1 MLKKTKRIFS
11 LNRIFK
17 KDLTPKTSNML
28 RYKHSYPFFLLL
40 LLLTSFSCQQK
51 QNNRQL
57 SAETNQYIYGFTS
70 GTISKNSPVIINF
83 TQSVT
88 DDLDTP
94 PSTSLFSLSPEVP
107 GTLSWEDERTL
118 RFDPSSSFKAGT
130 QYTASVN
137 LQKLIAKLPKNTRS
151 FQFDFRIREQF
162 FEVLTVG
169 LQTPNPQQLSSQVF
183 SGSIITA
190 DEAEPDEVESVL
202 SAVQNNANLPIEW
215 EHLEG
220 QNEHRFLIKNIQR
233 SDAASEV
240 QLNWKGEKMGVQ
252 MNGSQSLEIPALGDF
267 KVTDVQSI
275 QSPEQYLSI
284 RFSDPIKED
293 QNLNGLLS
301 LAGNTNDL
309 RYLIEGQEIRVFP
322 ANRLEGQQTV
332 FVDAAIRNSLNARL
346 GSESRWT
353 VRFEAVKPAVR
364 LVGSGVILPNSDG
377 LYFPFEAIG
386 LTTVDVEI
394 FKIYH
399 NNILQ
404 FLQTNQLGG
413 SSSLRQVGRVALRE
427 SVPLRTL
434 NPSGQAGKWTRYALD
449 LSQMIEQDPQAI
461 YQVRIGFQ
469 PAYTNYTCSEGNIS
483 DFLEPIEAEVDDDGE
498 INSMMDSWYGIAG
511 YYQGYRWTQRDD
523 PCYTAYYNTDQFIS
537 RNVIASNLGIIA
549 KGSDNKDYFVVVSD
563 LRTTLPRSNA
573 KVAFYDYQQQLI
585 GETTTNAQGVARLQL
600 SKKPF
605 VVMTEHDADVG
616 YLRLEDGDALSMSR
630 FDVSGAVTQKGLKG
644 FLYAERGV
652 WRPGDSIYL
661 NFMLE
666 KEDGVLPANYPITF
680 EVIDP
685 RGQVQEQ
692 FTSSEN
698 INALYPLHFKTAS
711 AAPTGNWLARVKA
724 GGATF
729 TKTIQ
734 VETIQPNRLSIKL
747 DFGRESLRQAD
758 EPQTA
763 TLNAKWLHG
772 APASGLKAKVEV
784 QLQASNTTFEQYP
797 NYEFDD
803 PARRIQS
810 ATKTIFDGQ
819 LDNNGNAR
827 IQNSLYSNN
836 TAPGKLRAT
845 FKTRVFEK
853 GGNFSTDVKSLPYLP
868 YREFTGVA
876 IPENKYGEKR
886 LDIGK
891 DQNISFVLLDENGNP
906 VPNRSLSVGL
916 YRVEWR
922 WWWDSNNDNVSR
934 YNSSSHFNAQE
945 TVSLTTNSE
954 GQANWSIKVDD
965 WGRYMVRI
973 CDEEGGHCSGDFFY
987 AGYPWYGDEGSNR
1000 QAAAMLNFISDK
1012 NTYQVGE
1019 QVTLSIP
1026 TGESGKA
1033 LITLENGSTV
1043 LDQYWIETERGETQ
1057 FTFATDERMSP
1068 NVYAHVALLQPH
1080 AQTVNDLPIR
1090 MYGVLPVEV
1099 DDPATILHPVL
1110 AMNDEL
1116 RPEENFTV
1124 QVSETDGQAMTYT
1137 LAVVDEGLLGLTRFQ
1152 TPDPHASF
1160 YAREALG
1167 VRTWDV
1173 YDQVLGAFGSQMNR
1187 VLSIGGDG
1195 EVGVEPEDTDANRFE
1210 PVVMHLGPFQLEKGK
1225 KAKHEIT
1232 MPNYVGAVRTMV
1244 VASSSAGAYGHAEKT
1259 TPVRKPLMVLAT
1271 LPRVLGP
1278 GEQLK
1283 LPVNIFTS
1291 TDQVKTVTIEV
1302 TESSGLARISGEA
1315 TKTIT
1320 MDQPGQQLVAF
1331 DVDVDENV
1339 GVAKFSILARG
1350 GGETARQDIEILV
1363 RNPNPYTTDIQAKVL
1378 DPGQDWSGTVKAIGM
1393 TGTNEGMLEISTI
1406 PPLNLEKRLD
1416 FILEYPYGCIEQT
1429 TSSGFPQLYVNRL
1442 IQMSEEQQQEQK
1454 NNIVA
1459 TINRIKQFQTT
1470 QGGFAYWPGGD
1481 RPNHWG
1487 TNYAGH
1493 FLLEAKANGYTVPVS
1508 LINKWADFQKK
1519 AARLWRS
1526 DLEEYGFYSIQSNQ
1540 LNQAY
1545 RLFTLAVAGKPELSA
1560 MNRMLEMKDLS
1571 IQAQWRLAAA
1581 YATIGKTEV
1590 AQRIVDGLT
1599 TNIQDY
1605 RELGST
1611 YGSAVRD
1618 QAMILE
1624 TLLLL
1629 GNREQAANVVKY
1641 ISDQLSSQSWYSTQ
1655 TTAYSLM
1662 AVCKFIGE
1670 GDALEPMR
1678 FAYQVGSD
1686 EMKDGGSSEYPLMQ
1700 IVMPVERRNG
1710 EQISLRNEGSAPL
1723 FIRLIQRGQPLT
1735 GQETAASNDL
1745 RIAVT
1750 YKSANGTLLDPTS
1763 IPQGTDFYAEVKV
1776 THPGTRPFYFEEMVI
1791 DQIFPSGWEIT
1802 NTRMDGFQSVE
1813 EGDQAEYKD
1822 IRDDRVS
1829 TFFDIRQNT
1838 TRTYRVQ
1845 LNAAYQGRFYLPAVS
1860 CEAMYDNTINAR
1872 RPGQWVNVLGPG
1884 SI

>member
-1 MLKKTKRIFS
+1 MIE
-11 LNRIFK
+11 I
-17 KDLTPKTSNML
+17 TPKLSNML
-28 RYKHSYPFFLLL
+28 SHKHYYPYFLIFFLF
-40 LLLTSFSCQQK
+40 TISACQQK
-51 QNNRQL
+51 QNSRQL
-57 SAETNQYIYGFTS
+57 PAEINHYIYGFTS
-70 GTISKNSPVIINF
+70 GTISKNSPVIVNF

-94 PSTSLFSLSPEVP
+94 PAAALFSLSPDVQ
-107 GTLSWEDERTL
+107 GTLSWEDDRTL
-118 RFDPSSSFKAGT
+118 RFDPSSSFKAGER
-130 QYTASVN
+130 YTATVD
-137 LQKLIAKLPKNTRS
+137 LQKIISGLPKNARS
-151 FQFDFRIREQF
+151 FDFDFSIREQF
-162 FEVLTVG
+162 FEVITVG

-190 DEAEPDEVESVL
+190 DQASPEEVEAVL
-202 SAVQNNANLPIEW
+202 SAEQGNTDLPIEW

-220 QNEHRFLIKNIQR
+220 QNEHRFFVKNIQR
-233 SDAASEV
+233 TDNASEV
-240 QLNWKGEKMGVQ
+240 QLNWVGEKMGVKL
-252 MNGSQSLEIPALGDF
+252 NGQQKVEVPALGDF
-267 KVTDVQSI
+267 KVTNVQSI
-275 QSPEQYLSI
+275 QSPEQYISI

-293 QNLNGLLS
+293 QNLNGLITI
-301 LAGNTNDL
+301 GNNTGDL
-309 RYLIEGQEIRVFP
+309 RYLIEGQEIRIFP
-322 ANRLEGQQTV
+322 NNRLEGQQTV
-332 FVDAAIRNSLNARL
+332 FVDAAVRNALNTRL
-346 GSESRWT
+346 GSESRWNIL
-353 VRFEAVKPAVR
+353 FEAIKPAVR
-364 LVGSGVILPNSDG
+364 LVGTGVILPNSDG

-386 LTTVDVEI
+386 LTAVDVEI

-404 FLQTNQLGG
+404 FLQSNQLSGT
-413 SSSLRQVGRVALRE
+413 SSLYQVGRIVLRK
-427 SVPLRTL
+427 SVPLQSL
-434 NPSGQAGKWTRYALD
+434 NPSGQADKWTRYALD

-469 PAYTNYTCSEGNIS
+469 PAYTNFSCSEGNIS
-483 DFLEPIEAEVDDDGE
+483 EYNEPLEASLDNDDE
-498 INSMMDSWYGIAG
+498 IISMMDSWYGIAG
-511 YYQGYRWTQRDD
+511 YYQGYRWTQRED
-523 PCYTAYYNTDQFIS
+523 PCYTAYYNSDQFIR
-537 RNVIASNLGIIA
+537 RNVVASNLGIIA
-549 KGSDNKDYFVVVSD
+549 KGSDSKDYFVVVSD
-563 LRTTLPRSNA
+563 LRTTLPRPNA
-573 KVAFYDYQQQLI
+573 KVTFYDFQQQLL
-585 GETTTNAQGVARLQL
+585 GETTTNAQGVARIQL

-605 VVMTEHDADVG
+605 VVKAEHEADKG
-616 YLRLEDGDALSMSR
+616 YLRLQDGDALSMSR
-630 FDVSGAVTQKGLKG
+630 FDVGGAVTQKGLKG
-644 FLYAERGV
+644 FLYGERGV

-666 KEDGVLPANYPITF
+666 KEDGQLPANYPISF

-698 INALYPLHFKTAS
+698 KNALYPLHFKTAS
-711 AAPTGNWLARVKA
+711 SAPTGNWLARVKA
-724 GGATF
+724 GGAVF
-729 TKTIQ
+729 TKTIK
-734 VETIQPNRLSIKL
+734 VETIQPNRLAIDL
-747 DFGRESLRQAD
+747 DFGRETLRMAD

-772 APASGLKAKVEV
+772 APASNLKAKVEV
-784 QLQASNTTFEQYP
+784 QLQAANTTFDKYP

-803 PARRIQS
+803 PARRIS
-810 ATKTIFDGQ
+810 TATKTIFDGQ
-819 LDNNGNAR
+819 LDNTGKAG
-827 IQNSLYSNN
+827 IQNSLYSSK

-853 GGNFSTDVKSLPYLP
+853 GGNFSTDVVSKSYLP
-868 YREFTGVA
+868 YTAFTGVA

-891 DQNISFVLLDENGNP
+891 EKAISFVMLDENGNP
-906 VPNRSLSVGL
+906 AANRNVSIGL

-934 YNSSSHFNAQE
+934 YNSSSHFNAQQ
-945 TVSLTTNSE
+945 TVNLTTNSE
-954 GQANWSIKVDD
+954 GVASWNVKVDD

-973 CDEEGGHCSGDFFY
+973 CDEDGGHCSGDFFY
-987 AGYPWYGDEGSNR
+987 AGYPWYGDDADNR

-1012 NTYQVGE
+1012 TDYQVGE
-1019 QVTLSIP
+1019 EVTLSIP
-1026 TGESGKA
+1026 TGEAGKA
-1033 LITLENGSTV
+1033 LITLENGSSV
-1043 LDQYWIETERGETQ
+1043 LDQFWIDVEQGETQ
-1057 FTFATDERMSP
+1057 FSFSADERMSP
-1068 NVYAHVALLQPH
+1068 NIYAHVSLLQPH
-1080 AQTVNDLPIR
+1080 AQTDNDLPIR
-1090 MYGVLPVEV
+1090 MYGVLPIKV
-1099 DDPATILHPVL
+1099 DDPATIIQPVL

-1116 RPEENFTV
+1116 RPEESFTV
-1124 QVSETDGQAMTYT
+1124 QVSESKGQAMTYT
-1137 LAVVDEGLLGLTRFQ
+1137 LAVVDEGLLGLTRFK

-1187 VLSIGGDG
+1187 ILSIGGDG
-1195 EVGVEPEDTDANRFE
+1195 EAEPQPEDTDANRFE
-1210 PVVMHLGPFQLEKGK
+1210 PVVMHLGPFFLGKGK
-1225 KAKHEIT
+1225 KAKHEIM

-1244 VASSSAGAYGHAEKT
+1244 VASSAGAYGNAEKT

-1283 LPVNIFTS
+1283 LPVNVFTS
-1291 TDQVKTVTIEV
+1291 TDKVKTVTIEV
-1302 TESSGLARISGEA
+1302 TESSGLAKVNGEA
-1315 TKTIT
+1315 SKTIT
-1320 MDQPGQQLVAF
+1320 MNQPGQQLVAF
-1331 DVDVDENV
+1331 DIDVNENV

-1350 GGETARQDIEILV
+1350 GGETASQDIEIQV

-1378 DPGQDWSGTVKAIGM
+1378 DPGQSWNGTIKAVGM
-1393 TGTNEGMLEISTI
+1393 NGTNDGMLELSTI

-1429 TSSGFPQLYVNRL
+1429 TSSGFPQLYVHRL
-1442 IQMSEEQQQEQK
+1442 IQLSEQQQQEQK
-1454 NNIVA
+1454 NNIIA
-1459 TINRIKQFQTT
+1459 TIDRIKQFQTA

-1508 LINKWADFQKK
+1508 LLNKWADFQKK

-1526 DLEEYGFYSIQSNQ
+1526 DMEEYGFYSSQSNQ

-1560 MNRMLEMKDLS
+1560 MNRMLEMENLS
-1571 IQAQWRLAAA
+1571 IQAQWRLAAS
-1581 YATIGKTEV
+1581 YATIGKTEI

-1599 TNIQDY
+1599 TNIEDY

-1629 GNREQAANVVKY
+1629 GNREQAANTVRY
-1641 ISDQLSSQSWYSTQ
+1641 ISDRMSSRSWYSTQ

-1662 AVCKFIGE
+1662 AVCKFIGD

-1686 EMKDGGSSEYPLMQ
+1686 AMKDGGSSEYPLMQ

-1745 RIAVT
+1745 RIAVA
-1750 YKSANGTLLDPTS
+1750 YKNANGSNLDPGS

-1776 THPGTRPFYFEEMVI
+1776 THPGTRPFLFEEMVI
-1791 DQIFPSGWEIT
+1791 QQIFPSGWEIT
-1802 NTRMDGFQSVE
+1802 NTRMDNFQSVQ

-1845 LNAAYQGRFYLPAVS
+1845 LNAAYQGRYYLPAVS

-1872 RPGQWVNVLGPG
+1872 RPGQWVNVLPPN